1 VKLRLN
7 LTFVL
12 AVAALGLVIYQM
24 IQRHLSPWYL
34 IILVALFGGRFYVRK
49 QIRTREQIL
58 KEVPRHPLGL
68 SDDD

>member
-7 LTFVL
+7 LTLVL

-34 IILVALFGGRFYVRK
+34 IILVALFAGRFYVRR
-49 QIRTREQIL
+49 QVRTREQIL

-68 SDDD
+68 SEDD